1 MQLVYQT
8 LNPLDYAW
16 QLINGVHVPVWYNSL
31 RLPNEEEISHHH
43 EACWKRLLAGWSGC
57 WKRLLAGSESLFA
70 FSCSF

>member
-31 RLPNEEEISHHH
+31 RLPTEEEISHHH
-43 EACWKRLLAGWSGC
+43 EANYENPTGDYFEMK
-57 WKRLLAGSESLFA
+57 KVI
-70 FSCSF
+70 